1 MQNYFGSE
9 GTTVKPLRGLIF
21 IAAAV
26 TLAGCSGNPAT
37 TTVPS
42 TAAGATAAAS
52 GTPMT
57 ATESE
62 FTMTLP
68 SKTLSAGTYTLKGD

>member
-9 GTTVKPLRGLIF
+9 GTTVKPLRGLIL

-26 TLAGCSGNPAT
+26 TVAGCSGNPAT

-42 TAAGATAAAS
+42 NSADATAAAS

-57 ATESE
+57 VTESE
-62 FTMTLP
+62 FTITLP
-68 SKTLSAGTYTLKGD
+68 SKTLSDGTYLQGN